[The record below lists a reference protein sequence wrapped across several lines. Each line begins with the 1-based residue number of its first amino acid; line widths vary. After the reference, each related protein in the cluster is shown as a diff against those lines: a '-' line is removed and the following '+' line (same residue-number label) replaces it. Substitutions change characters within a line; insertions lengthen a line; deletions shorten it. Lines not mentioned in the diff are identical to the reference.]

1 MLFAPGFIALF
12 VMGGLSGIFLA
23 AFPVD
28 WSLQDTY
35 YVVAHF
41 HYVLFGGSMFAIFG
55 GLYYWWPK
63 MFGRM
68 LDRGLGKAHFWLMFI
83 GFTLTSRPQ
92 HMLGLLGMVRRIYT
106 YDHGGLWETYNLISS
121 IGSAVVGVGR
131 AEERRGGEGGGSRG
145 AACSY

>member
-1 MLFAPGFIALF
+1 MIAVPTGIKIFNWLATTWRGNLIFDTPMLFALGFIALF

-28 WSLQDTY
+28 WQLNDSY

-41 HYVLFGGSMFAIFG
+41 HYVLFGGTAFGFFG

-68 LDRGLGKAHFWLMFI
+68 LDERLGKWHFWLLFV
-83 GFTLTSRPQ
+83 GFNLTFLPQ

-106 YDHGGLWETYNLISS
+106 YHQGGLWE
-121 IGSAVVGVGR
+121 V
-131 AEERRGGEGGGSRG
+131 
-145 AACSY
+145 